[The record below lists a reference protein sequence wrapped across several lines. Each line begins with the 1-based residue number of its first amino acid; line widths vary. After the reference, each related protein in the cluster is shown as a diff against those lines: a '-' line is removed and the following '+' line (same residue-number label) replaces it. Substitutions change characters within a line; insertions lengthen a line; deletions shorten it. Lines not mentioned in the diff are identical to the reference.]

1 MTRTRLES
9 NVARH
14 WAQQWRR
21 RHGQASDGM
30 TLVELLVAMGVF
42 LILMTFTATMINN
55 FFANSSEIQNSYA
68 AFSQVLPAST
78 AVEQFFR
85 TIVEPAPSNAGVP
98 VPAVSPTGPGGASA
112 CPTTNF
118 YLGPNCLQFTTNQGN
133 ANGPSLVTATT
144 TANTTP
150 AGTYTFTMTIQA
162 PTAHT
167 CPGSSTNS
175 NFVSPS
181 SPPPPPQCQYA
192 ASATKRVLQIT
203 DLTNGSPT
211 ATSPVFQYTLAGTS
225 SPVPYSTQG
234 SSTWVTTFGAGTC
247 TASSCPVDTIQTLS
261 LDIEAQTAN
270 GFPASYQTQISAL
283 SPLYSSF
290 VG

>member
-1 MTRTRLES
+1 MSRPRFES
-9 NVARH
+9 TVARH
-14 WAQQWRR
+14 RARQWRR
-21 RHGQASDGM
+21 RHGHANDGM

-55 FFANSSEIQNSYA
+55 FYANSSQVQNSYT

-78 AVEQFFR
+78 AIEQFFR
-85 TIVEPAPSNAGVP
+85 TIVEPAPSNAGKP

-118 YLGPNCLQFTTNQGN
+118 YLGPNCLQFTSNQGN

-150 AGTYTFTMTIQA
+150 AGTYTFTMTVQA

-175 NFVSPS
+175 NFVSPYTS
-181 SPPPPPQCQYA
+181 STRCQYA
-192 ASATKRVLQIT
+192 ASATKKVLQIT
-203 DLTNGSPT
+203 DLKNGSPT
-211 ATSPVFQYTLAGTS
+211 ATSPIFQYTLAGST
-225 SPVPYSTQG
+225 SPVPYSTVAG
-234 SSTWVTTFGAGTC
+234 SSWVTNFGATSC
-247 TASSCPVDTIQTLS
+247 TAASCPVDTIQTLS
-261 LDIEAQTAN
+261 LDIEAQSAN